1 MGVAWHYLSFGQVDG
16 QAMGVDGGEVVVMR
30 AERMMGNDGY
40 MQLHSHMPVS
50 TT

>member
-1 MGVAWHYLSFGQVDG
+1 MGVALCHLSFGQVDG
-16 QAMGVDGGEVVVMR
+16 QAMGIDGCEVVVMR

-40 MQLHSHMPVS
+40 VRLCSHMPVS